1 MTKRLLSKPA
11 KSRVSPNHNLPF
23 EALTELEN
31 LRREI
36 VRVHVL
42 ATAADEALA
51 GLPKLSTSHEQAG
64 DTLFTL
70 VELTAKLAR
79 ETFHKADEAMHRFEA
94 AFRKARGQ

>member
-1 MTKRLLSKPA
+1 MTKKVSSKPA
-11 KSRVSPNHNLPF
+11 KSRISSGHNLPM

-42 ATAADEALA
+42 AAAADEALA
-51 GLPKLSTSHEQAG
+51 GLPRLPAPHVHAG

-70 VELTAKLAR
+70 VELTAQLAR
-79 ETFHKADEAMHRFEA
+79 ETFEKAGEAMQRLES
-94 AFRKARGQ
+94 AFKRGNPQ